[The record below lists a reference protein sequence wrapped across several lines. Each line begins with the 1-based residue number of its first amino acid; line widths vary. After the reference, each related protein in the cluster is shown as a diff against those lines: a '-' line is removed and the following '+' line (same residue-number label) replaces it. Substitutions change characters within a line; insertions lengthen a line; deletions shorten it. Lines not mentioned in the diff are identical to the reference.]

1 MLPDQQATPA
11 YERLKSIK
19 FYWQLEWT
27 YGWAIGDR
35 RSMSWLWTGVS
46 AKYFAEALT
55 ISACGLF
62 FFFRIYIYIYLHT
75 YMYNRECEVVLLTLV
90 DWLITKMR
98 KAKQCNICKLVTLT
112 FFVIGLWIELENFKS
127 ERWLH
132 ISICQHCQN
141 KIWYLNTYSVSYLCT
156 LAGIHICICEYI
168 VAFVWRSS

>member
-1 MLPDQQATPA
+1 MHISILLTLVWRGKMLPDQQATPA

-62 FFFRIYIYIYLHT
+62 FFSHIHIYIYLHT

-112 FFVIGLWIELENFKS
+112 FLSSVCELSSKISKAKGDYTYLFVSTVKTKFD
-127 ERWLH
+127 
-132 ISICQHCQN
+132 
-141 KIWYLNTYSVSYLCT
+141 T
-156 LAGIHICICEYI
+156 
-168 VAFVWRSS
+168 